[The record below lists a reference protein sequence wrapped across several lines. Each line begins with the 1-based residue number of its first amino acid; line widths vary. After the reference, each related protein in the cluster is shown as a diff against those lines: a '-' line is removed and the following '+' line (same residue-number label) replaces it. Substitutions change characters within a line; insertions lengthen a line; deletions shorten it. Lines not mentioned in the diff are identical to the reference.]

1 MLPELWRRGEREHS
15 NQEVQ
20 SRGPRQGAAREKP
33 LLHPLW
39 RAAHGREVIVA
50 MDMARTLA
58 VIHRRVRAVLA
69 ETPPDL
75 TEPVATA
82 SGELNPKGDVQQLFD
97 LAADKLIRQEL
108 EALCASGVMLSE
120 ERAEGIIF
128 GRQPPRYRFV
138 VDPVDGSD
146 NHRRSLPLAAVSVAV
161 LDGEGP
167 LGLEEVMYALV
178 GGLDEEEPMLGTR
191 RQRAWQGTV
200 RLKTSGVR
208 RIEDAFVSC
217 ELNHWAPDRRLAEI
231 LRRSRGIRTYGCA
244 SRAIALVARGALD
257 AHIDVR
263 DRLTPESFLAASL
276 LLTEAGGYAC
286 RPDGSPLGPF
296 SSIRERTG
304 LIAAAGEDLALAIV
318 AALSA

>member
-1 MLPELWRRGEREHS
+1 M
-15 NQEVQ
+15 VT
-20 SRGPRQGAAREKP
+20 
-33 LLHPLW
+33 
-39 RAAHGREVIVA
+39 
-50 MDMARTLA
+50 MDMGRILA
-58 VIHRRVRAVLA
+58 VVHQRVRTALA
-69 ETPPDL
+69 ETPPD
-75 TEPVATA
+75 PARPAANV
-82 SGELNPKGDVQQLFD
+82 SSELNPKGDVQQPFD
-97 LAADKLIRQEL
+97 LAADKRIRQEL
-108 EALCASGVMLSE
+108 EALCSSGVILSE
-120 ERAEGIIF
+120 ERAEGIAF

-146 NHRRSLPLAAVSVAV
+146 NHRRGLPLSAVSVAV

-167 LGLEEVMYALV
+167 LGLEEVMHALV

-191 RQRAWQGTV
+191 RQGAWQGKV

-231 LRRSRGIRTYGCA
+231 LSRSRGIRTYGCA
-244 SRAIALVARGALD
+244 SRAVALVARGALD

-276 LLTEAGGYAC
+276 LLEEAGGYAC
-286 RPDGSPLGPF
+286 RPDGNPLGPF
-296 SSIRERTG
+296 SSILERTG